1 MPGPA
6 RCSCTAKRSRNPA
19 KIHLL
24 TTNPVMAD
32 DITRLETLNRLT
44 WSAIAARTDRIGGRK
59 VCMPAKIDCERQDAE
74 SRFSDSF
81 PVLDHLDTAL
91 ALTAQGPL
99 AEIGERF
106 AGVMQQ
112 LHWSQNPNYTE
123 VNSTRSF
130 LDGYA
135 YAGFSGPDAPL
146 LCAVPRGG
154 LVLLGPDVVYP
165 SHHHAPKEVYL
176 VLTPGSQWCLD
187 EGDWFDVDAG
197 DLIFHDSWQMHAM
210 RTTKQPLLAF
220 AGWIEVGDRRAIGWS
235 DNANQH
241 D

>member
-1 MPGPA
+1 LKTELIKACRLLGSQKESAMPEDI
-6 RCSCTAKRSRNPA
+6 AK
-19 KIHLL
+19 
-24 TTNPVMAD
+24 
-32 DITRLETLNRLT
+32 LEQLNRLT
-44 WSAIAARTDRIGGRK
+44 WQAIIARPDRITGRRIE
-59 VCMPAKIDCERQDAE
+59 VPPKIDGERRDAE

-81 PVLDHLDTAL
+81 AVLAHLDAAL

-99 AEIGERF
+99 AEIGARF
-106 AGVMQQ
+106 ADVMQQ
-112 LHWSQNPNYTE
+112 LRWSQNPNYTE
-123 VNSTRSF
+123 ANSHRSF

-154 LVLLGPDVVYP
+154 LVLLRPGVEYP
-165 SHHHAPKEVYL
+165 GHHHAPKEVYL

-210 RTTKQPLLAF
+210 RTRQHPLLAF
-220 AGWIEVGDRRAIGWS
+220 AGWIEAGDRRAIGWS
-235 DNANQH
+235 ENATGGH
-241 D
+241 AD

>member
-1 MPGPA
+1 MPD
-6 RCSCTAKRSRNPA
+6 T
-19 KIHLL
+19 
-24 TTNPVMAD
+24 
-32 DITRLETLNRLT
+32 ITELDALNQLT
-44 WSAIAARTDRIGGRK
+44 WAAIAARPDRVNGRR
-59 VCMPAKIDCERQDAE
+59 VSMPEKIDCQRRDAE

-81 PVLDHLDTAL
+81 PVLEHLDSAL

-106 AGVMQQ
+106 ARVLAQ
-112 LHWSQNPNYTE
+112 LRWSQNPNYTE
-123 VNSTRSF
+123 ANSSRVF

-154 LVLLGPDVVYP
+154 LVLLGPGVEYP

-187 EGDWFDVDAG
+187 EGEWFDVEAG
-197 DLIFHDSWQMHAM
+197 ELIFHDSWQMHAM
-210 RTTKQPLLAF
+210 RTGEQPLLAF
-220 AGWIEVGDRRAIGWS
+220 AGWMEIGDRRAIGWA
-235 DNANQH
+235 DNNSSAN
-241 D
+241 